1 MKKKLQE
8 WKKAC
13 DAGNGS
19 EWLDQQPAEI
29 REAIRATEDYQDW
42 LFLEIEKA
50 DAHSC
55 WDHLIP
61 YDSDYLSCAECGALV
76 PRAGNYD

>member
-55 WDHLIP
+55 
-61 YDSDYLSCAECGALV
+61 
-76 PRAGNYD
+76 